1 MRPRNATTVLKSKVL
16 QSKRKQ
22 PAIVLLRQLGLD
34 YRLHWPRSV
43 NHKQKQMMSFW
54 LRNEHDL
61 HGILSDARKR
71 VKELMVKH
79 HPDRGGCEETC
90 KRVSQTW
97 QRLEKI
103 FGQKGVTLCD

>member
-1 MRPRNATTVLKSKVL
+1 MRLAKSKIL
-16 QSKRKQ
+16 QSQRNQ

-34 YRLHWPRSV
+34 YRLRWPRV
-43 NHKQKQMMSFW
+43 VDHKKKQTMSFW
-54 LRNEHDL
+54 LRNAHDL
-61 HGILSDARKR
+61 HGILRDAEKR

-97 QRLEKI
+97 LRLEKI
-103 FGQKGVTLCD
+103 FNRKGIVLCD